1 MISVKEAKELVWAHT
16 KVQDAAWMNLYDA
29 TGLVLAEDIFSTI
42 DMPSFHQSAMDG
54 YGVRFEDL
62 MANKHIQIIGEIPA
76 GKSATYELKANTAVR
91 IFTGAQIPFGC
102 DTVIMQEK
110 ALVEN
115 GYLLVNDPLAVKGL
129 NIRLQGS
136 QIKKGILAMK
146 AGSIISPG
154 AAGYLAALGLNSVKV
169 FCKPKVCIINT
180 GKELIKAGSEL
191 TDGMV
196 YESNSYSL
204 NGVLVEMHFTAEDI
218 LMVDDDEALITEAIT
233 QKLNTCDV
241 IILSGGVS
249 VGDYDFVAKAIG
261 NCGVQEVFHR
271 VKQKPGKPIYFG
283 VLNNK
288 LVFGLPGNPGAALTC
303 FYEYIAPSL
312 KRMMG
317 IELQNTALKL
327 PLTLGY
333 QKKPGLTFLLKG
345 IASINSVIPLP
356 AQESYLMSSF
366 SKANCIIV
374 LEEETTD
381 YNAGD
386 LVEVHLL
393 NGGYG

>member
-1 MISVKEAKELVWAHT
+1 MISVKEAKELVLAHT
-16 KVQDAAWMNLYDA
+16 KVLDAAWMNLYDA
-29 TGLVLAEDIFSTI
+29 TGLVLAGDVFSPI
-42 DMPSFHQSAMDG
+42 DMPSFNQSAMDG

-62 MANKHIQIIGEIPA
+62 LANKPLQIVGEIPA
-76 GKSATYELKANTAVR
+76 GKAATYELKANTAVR

-110 ALVEN
+110 SLVED

-146 AGSIISPG
+146 AGSIISAG
-154 AAGYLAALGLNSVKV
+154 AAGYLAGLGLNRIKV
-169 FCKPKVCIINT
+169 INKPKVYIINT

-191 TDGMV
+191 TDGKV

-204 NGVLVEMHFTAEDI
+204 NAALVEMHLMAEDI
-218 LMVDDDEALITEAIT
+218 LLVDDDEALITEAIA

-241 IILSGGVS
+241 VILSGGVS
-249 VGDYDFVAKAIG
+249 VGDYDFVAKAIA
-261 NCGVQEVFHR
+261 NCGVKEVFHK
-271 VKQKPGKPIYFG
+271 VKQKPGKPIYLG
-283 VLNNK
+283 ALNYK

-317 IELQNTALKL
+317 IELQDTTIKL

-345 IASINSVIPLP
+345 IANINDVTPLP

-374 LEEETTD
+374 LEEDATD
-381 YNAGD
+381 FNEGD

-393 NGGYG
+393 N

>member
-1 MISVKEAKELVWAHT
+1 MISVKEARELAWAHT
-16 KVQDAAWMNLYDA
+16 KVLDAAWMNLYDA
-29 TGLVLAEDIFSTI
+29 TGLVLAEDIFSSI

-54 YGVRFEDL
+54 YGLRFEDL
-62 MANKHIQIIGEIPA
+62 LANKPIQIVGEIPA
-76 GKSATYELKANTAVR
+76 GMAATNELKPNTAVR
-91 IFTGAQIPFGC
+91 IFTGAQIPFEC

-110 ALVEN
+110 TMVED

-136 QIKKGILAMK
+136 QIKKGMLAMK
-146 AGSIISPG
+146 AGSVISAG
-154 AAGYLAALGLNSVKV
+154 AAGYLAALGLNTVKV
-169 FCKPKVCIINT
+169 INRPKVCIINT

-204 NGVLVEMHFTAEDI
+204 NGALVAMHLTAEDI
-218 LMVDDDEALITEAIT
+218 LMVDDDEVLITKAIT
-233 QKLNTCDV
+233 QKLVNCDV

-249 VGDYDFVAKAIG
+249 VGDYDFVAKATD
-261 NCGVQEVFHR
+261 NCGVQKVFHK

-283 VLNNK
+283 VFNNK

-366 SKANCIIV
+366 STANCIIV
-374 LEEETTD
+374 LEEDATN
-381 YNAGD
+381 YHAGD

-393 NGGYG
+393 NKRYH

>member
-1 MISVKEAKELVWAHT
+1 MISVKEAKELAWAHT
-16 KVQDAAWMNLYDA
+16 KVLDAAWMNLYDA
-29 TGLVLAEDIFSTI
+29 TGLVLAEDVFSPI

-54 YGVRFEDL
+54 YGIRFEDL
-62 MANKHIQIIGEIPA
+62 AANKPIQIVGEIPA
-76 GKSATYELKANTAVR
+76 GKAATYELNANTAVR
-91 IFTGAQIPFGC
+91 IFTGAQIPLGC
-102 DTVIMQEK
+102 DTVVMQEK
-110 ALVEN
+110 TLVED

-136 QIKKGILAMK
+136 QIKKGMLAMK
-146 AGSIISPG
+146 SGSVISAG

-169 FCKPKVCIINT
+169 INRPKVCIINT

-204 NGVLVEMHFTAEDI
+204 NGALVEMHLTAEDI
-218 LMVDDDEALITEAIT
+218 LMVDDDEALITEAIKH
-233 QKLNTCDV
+233 KLNTCDV

-261 NCGVQEVFHR
+261 NCGVKEVFHK

-283 VLNNK
+283 VFYNK

-303 FYEYIAPSL
+303 FYEYIAPCF
-312 KRMMG
+312 KKMMG
-317 IELQNTALKL
+317 VQVPNTTYKL
-327 PLTLGY
+327 PLAQAY
-333 QKKPGLTFLLKG
+333 HKKAGLTFLLKG
-345 IASINSVIPLP
+345 LASNDSVTILP

-366 SKANCIIV
+366 TRANCIIL
-374 LEEETTD
+374 LEEEGIEF
-381 YNAGD
+381 NEGD

-393 NGGYG
+393 N